1 MTLSDLDIA
10 ESYFKLQE
18 AIQILSHTI
27 KQLETFHFQKNK
39 LKSSPIHS
47 VTGVRAGQETEMPL
61 TVAASIVAAAEL
73 SSSPPLIPP
82 IMSVTQEETAT
93 SISPSPLVQDTVSNN
108 LRKKC
113 NYKGLND

>member
-47 VTGVRAGQETEMPL
+47 VTGVRAGQETEMQIQITSVQGNVGKL
-61 TVAASIVAAAEL
+61 FQDSGD
-73 SSSPPLIPP
+73 SSSNVV
-82 IMSVTQEETAT
+82 MQYDA
-93 SISPSPLVQDTVSNN
+93 ISKRLV
-108 LRKKC
+108 L
-113 NYKGLND
+113 

>member
-47 VTGVRAGQETEMPL
+47 IAGGVGIRGAGGGPPETEMPL
-61 TVAASIVAAAEL
+61 TVAASIVAAEQL
-73 SSSPPLIPP
+73 PSSAPLIPP
-82 IMSVTQEETAT
+82 PMSVTQEETT
-93 SISPSPLVQDTVSNN
+93 SAASTTLSSPLVQDTVS
-108 LRKKC
+108 
-113 NYKGLND
+113 

>member
-73 SSSPPLIPP
+73 SSSAPL